1 MAIQAAKEGTAMAG
15 LLDSIQKPNDIKKI
29 APENYDRLAQE
40 IRDFIISS
48 VSQTGGHLASSL
60 GSVELTMALHLSMDL
75 PRDEIVWDVGHQSYT
90 HKILTGRKEEFE
102 TLRTLGGIS
111 GFPRRSESECDA
123 FGTGH
128 SSTSISAALGLA
140 AARDRK
146 RGDWMVTAVI
156 GDGAMTGGMAYE
168 ALNNVSRLKHRLLI
182 VLNDNNMSISEN
194 VGGMSSHLSVLRV
207 QKSYIELKKDV
218 ERKLRQIPRV
228 GDGVA
233 RSVKKSK
240 DSIRNL
246 VIRNSFFEEL
256 GIKYIGPVDGH
267 DIPMMIQIFQAVREM
282 DQPVLVHVVTQKGKG
297 YRPAEKDPSVFHGV
311 GCFDIETG
319 KQKASSGKSYT
330 SVFSDKMVSM
340 AEKHRNI
347 IAISAAMLDGTGLKA
362 FQKRFPHR
370 LYDVGIAEQHAVTFA
385 AGLAAGGEK
394 PFVAIYS
401 SFLQR
406 AFDQIVHDV
415 CIQKLPVVFCIDRAG
430 LVGADGETHQ
440 GILDLSYLSMIPNM
454 TVCAPKNGT
463 ELEDMLDFA
472 YQFDGPIALRY
483 PRGNAYTGLSDHREP
498 IVCGKSEVIS
508 RGSKAAVFAVGGM
521 VKHAEQARQILA
533 ENGIEITLVNARFV
547 RPLDTVC
554 LEEMAKTHQLIVT
567 AEDNVLR
574 GGFGEA
580 CADYLMK
587 NGYTNDLLHI
597 GVPDTFVTHGAPDL
611 LYRMLGMDAESI
623 AQRILEKLQQE
634 DT

>member
-1 MAIQAAKEGTAMAG
+1 MAG
-15 LLDSIQKPNDIKKI
+15 LLDSIKKPNDIKKI
-29 APENYDRLAQE
+29 APEDYGRLAEE
-40 IRDFIISS
+40 IRSFIISS

-60 GSVELTMALHLSMDL
+60 GCVELTMALHLSMDL

-102 TLRTLGGIS
+102 TLRSLGGIS

-140 AARDRK
+140 AARDR
-146 RGDWMVTAVI
+146 RHGNWMVTAVI
-156 GDGAMTGGMAYE
+156 GDGAMTGGMAFE
-168 ALNNVSRLKHRLLI
+168 ALNNASRLKHPFLI
-182 VLNDNNMSISEN
+182 VLNDNKMSISEN
-194 VGGMSSHLSVLRV
+194 VGGMSGYLSVLRV
-207 QKSYIELKKDV
+207 QKSYIDLKKDV

-228 GDGVA
+228 GNGVA
-233 RSVKKSK
+233 RSVKRSK
-240 DSIRNL
+240 DSIRSL
-246 VIRNSFFEEL
+246 VIKVSFFEEL
-256 GIKYIGPVDGH
+256 GSKYIGPVDGH
-267 DIPMMIQIFQAVREM
+267 DIPMMVQIFQAVREM
-282 DQPVLVHVVTQKGKG
+282 DQSVLVHVVTKKGKG
-297 YRPAEKDPSVFHGV
+297 YKPAEKDPSVFHGV
-311 GCFDIETG
+311 GSFDIETG

-330 SVFSDKMVSM
+330 SVFSDKMVSL

-362 FQKRFPHR
+362 FQKRFPRR

-394 PFVAIYS
+394 PFVAVYS

-430 LVGADGETHQ
+430 IVGADGETHQ

-454 TVCAPKNGT
+454 TVCSPKNGA

-472 YQFDGPIALRY
+472 CQFDGPIALRY
-483 PRGNAYTGLSDHREP
+483 PRGAAYTGLEDHKEP
-498 IVCGKSEVIS
+498 IVYGKSEVLFH
-508 RGSKAAVFAVGGM
+508 GSKAAVFAVGSM
-521 VKHAEQARQILA
+521 VKQAEKAREILA
-533 ENGIEITLVNARFV
+533 QQGIDVTLVNARFV
-547 RPLDTVC
+547 RPLDTDC
-554 LEEMAKTHQLIVT
+554 LEEMARTHPLIIT

-587 NGYTNDLLHI
+587 NGYRNDLLHI
-597 GVPDTFVTHGAPDL
+597 GVPDSFVTHGTPDQ

-623 AQRILEKLQQE
+623 AQSIYEKLQQE
-634 DT
+634 D